1 MRPHASRS
9 ALRVRCRAAA
19 GGSGAMPDRH
29 APLAGYALA
38 ALGAALFSTKGIIIK
53 LAYAEGV
60 TTETLLALR
69 MGLAVPF
76 YLAIGTLALRDRLAA
91 GRAPPAGAL
100 VAKAALVG
108 LLGYWFA
115 SYVDF
120 LGL

>member
-1 MRPHASRS
+1 MRADPPSAS
-9 ALRVRCRAAA
+9 AVAPPPADPA
-19 GGSGAMPDRH
+19 TMPDRH

-100 VAKAALVG
+100 VAK
-108 LLGYWFA
+108 
-115 SYVDF
+115 
-120 LGL
+120 